1 MSDLIPEAREAAP
14 TPMKYGDYFESTK
27 RADLERENADLREKL
42 ASVEKE
48 RDEWQSKTIKTA
60 LQGETYCEK
69 LRTERDAAIAR
80 AEALQADLSRLG
92 KCAGMRSGE
101 LPEELER
108 RIARAEAAEHRNA
121 EFAKAQLD
129 WLNSVA
135 GMDWFTCCDY
145 GEATREAIDSARQT
159 P

>member
-42 ASVEKE
+42 ATAE
-48 RDEWQSKTIKTA
+48 RERFTFQEELKDM
-60 LQGETYCEK
+60 
-69 LRTERDAAIAR
+69 TEVAEECASQRDAAIAR